1 MTSFPRRFRPSCR
14 FVSWLALLVVLLG
27 SWMIGSSAQAQI
39 DVYISVGR
47 RSFILYEPLPATVTI
62 TNNAGRDLTI
72 EDAGAKQWLNL
83 EITTLDGML
92 LTPYDPDYKL
102 HSLHIAAGQTL
113 QRSID
118 LTPIFPIREMGTHRV
133 RASIYL
139 AEFDRFFYS
148 NYASFDLTD
157 GKTIWQKTVGVP
169 GSDEV
174 REVSVLTHE
183 LPDKLLLYA
192 RIRQLEGNTVYTTQ
206 SLGSVLT
213 SGREPQEMLDSHNN
227 LHVLQESKPGAFRYT
242 IIGLDG
248 QRLNQEAYSKTGIK
262 PPMLAKIADGEVEV
276 RGGQI
281 QVAPAK
287 GVGPPPQP
295 KLSDRPAALPTP
307 VKKEGLF

>member
-1 MTSFPRRFRPSCR
+1 MTSSPPRFHSRCR
-14 FVSWLALLVVLLG
+14 SGYWLALLTALIG
-27 SWMIGSSAQAQI
+27 GWMIGSSAQAQI
-39 DVYISVGR
+39 DVYISVSR
-47 RSFILYEPLPATVTI
+47 RSYILYEPLPATITI

-72 EDAGAKQWLNL
+72 EDAGSKQWLNL

-118 LTPIFPIREMGTHRV
+118 LTPLFPIREMGTHRV
-133 RASIYL
+133 RVSVYL
-139 AEFDRFFYS
+139 AEFDRYFYS

-174 REVSVLTHE
+174 REISILTHE

-192 RIRQLEGNTVYTTQ
+192 RIRQLDGNTVYTTQ

-213 SGREPQEMLDSHNN
+213 TGREPLEMLDSHNN
-227 LHVLQESKPGAFRYT
+227 LHVLQEAKPGAFRYT

-248 QRLNQEAYSKTGIK
+248 QRLTQEAYTKTGVK
-262 PPMLAKIADGEVEV
+262 PPILAKVADGEVEV
-276 RGGQI
+276 HGGQI

-295 KLSDRPAALPTP
+295 KLSDRPAAVPTP
-307 VKKEGLF
+307 IKKDGF

>member
-1 MTSFPRRFRPSCR
+1 MTSFPGRFRPRCR
-14 FVSWLALLVVLLG
+14 FFYWLAMLAGLLG
-27 SWMIGSSAQAQI
+27 SWLIGSSAHAQI
-39 DVYISVGR
+39 DVYISVSR
-47 RSFILYEPLPATVTI
+47 RSYILYEPLPAIVTI

-72 EDAGAKQWLNL
+72 EDAGGKQWLNM

-102 HSLHIAAGQTL
+102 HALHIAAGQTL

-133 RASIYL
+133 RANIYL
-139 AEFDRFFYS
+139 AEFDRYFYS

-157 GKTIWQKTVGVP
+157 GKLIWQKTVGVP
-169 GSDEV
+169 GSEEL
-174 REVSVLTHE
+174 REVSLLTHE

-192 RIRQLEGNTVYTTQ
+192 RIRQLNGNTVYTTQ
-206 SLGSVLT
+206 SLGSFVT
-213 SGREPQEMLDSHNN
+213 SGHEPLEMLDSHNN
-227 LHVLQESKPGAFRYT
+227 LHVLQEAKPGAFRYT

-248 QRLNQEAYSKTGIK
+248 QRLTQEAYSKTGIK
-262 PPMLAKIADGEVEV
+262 PPVLAKLADGEVEV
-276 RGGQI
+276 HGGQI

-307 VKKEGLF
+307 VKKDGF